1 MKVSTEDNN
10 FYCIIYQQ
18 GYNIRS
24 ITCYFLKRKQLYCNV
39 SPLYEVTGDFCPY
52 RAVQMFKL
60 PTLLGRNRIFLPEHS
75 SSCMLCTH
83 LTNSLLFLFCGG
95 SGQISV
101 CLQSGRIRDQ
111 LSSAGS
117 GFLCPT
123 PVCLSWAWWQ
133 RRVQEHHAQFLLC
146 SEMLQCRNSLHS
158 VRIPYHSE
166 ITFSIESKGYLIL
179 LVKRLNTNSVNL
191 YHYLGRP
198 EWYRWEEICWG
209 IIQRSKIM
217 EMLGWETV
225 LLSWMQPEERWREFV
240 LQRGL
245 NFS

>member
-52 RAVQMFKL
+52 RAVQMFKS

-123 PVCLSWAWWQ
+123 TASREPGGKEGFRSIMHNFCSAVKCYSAGTACTLSG
-133 RRVQEHHAQFLLC
+133 FL
-146 SEMLQCRNSLHS
+146 
-158 VRIPYHSE
+158 
-166 ITFSIESKGYLIL
+166 TIL
-179 LVKRLNTNSVNL
+179 K
-191 YHYLGRP
+191 
-198 EWYRWEEICWG
+198 
-209 IIQRSKIM
+209 
-217 EMLGWETV
+217 
-225 LLSWMQPEERWREFV
+225 
-240 LQRGL
+240 
-245 NFS
+245 